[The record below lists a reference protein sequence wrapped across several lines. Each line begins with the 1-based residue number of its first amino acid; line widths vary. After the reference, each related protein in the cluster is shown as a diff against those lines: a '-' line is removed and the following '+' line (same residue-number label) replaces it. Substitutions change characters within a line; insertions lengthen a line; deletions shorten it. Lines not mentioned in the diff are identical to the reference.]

1 MYNLRPSSALAAK
14 RQLHRTRR
22 TECIDAFHE
31 NSVTQKFSAYDHRG
45 IVSFAQRP
53 LDSRP
58 MNTMNLVQET
68 ATWETEVLLA
78 QGLGL
83 ECTMQVRKGC
93 TKQRLSCLSSD
104 PKHSS
109 SEIHIVKR
117 KQEKNILMKV
127 WWTSDVLPTVE
138 STKTNLFDTSS
149 PHTGRHLGRSRD
161 HRSAFTEEKSV
172 DSRSVEV
179 LSYAC
184 MARKSVFAKLAVA
197 DRSASTASEN
207 IDARNALA
215 PPYAVMVEK
224 NCYASNAMARRSA
237 IMVSEKIFAESAGAH
252 PYASMEGGDVYVKNV
267 VVHGKEQHRCPTCRG
282 SSTCTQG
289 KGCIINR
296 FVVRDIQAEP
306 EPRPGSTHRTIKS
319 TNRRSYMH
327 RVWQRSIRF
336 GRTKTRASGKSLT
349 QHHFSLTLKSVVWPL
364 ELKVTY
370 HSDTH

>member
-1 MYNLRPSSALAAK
+1 M
-14 RQLHRTRR
+14 
-22 TECIDAFHE
+22 
-31 NSVTQKFSAYDHRG
+31 
-45 IVSFAQRP
+45 SFAQRP

-117 KQEKNILMKV
+117 KQEKNLLMKV
-127 WWTSDVLPTVE
+127 SWTSDVLPTVE
-138 STKTNLFDTSS
+138 STKKNLFDTSS
-149 PHTGRHLGRSRD
+149 PHTGWHLGRSRD

-179 LSYAC
+179 LSYAS

-197 DRSASTASEN
+197 DRSASTASKN

-224 NCYASNAMARRSA
+224 NCYASNEMARRSA
-237 IMVSEKIFAESAGAH
+237 IMVSEKSMQNLRVLVHMHPWRAEMFMSRMWWLTGRSSIAAQLVEAH
-252 PYASMEGGDVYVKNV
+252 LP
-267 VVHGKEQHRCPTCRG
+267 
-282 SSTCTQG
+282 
-289 KGCIINR
+289 
-296 FVVRDIQAEP
+296 VRRA
-306 EPRPGSTHRTIKS
+306 
-319 TNRRSYMH
+319 
-327 RVWQRSIRF
+327 
-336 GRTKTRASGKSLT
+336 KTASLT
-349 QHHFSLTLKSVVWPL
+349 GLW
-364 ELKVTY
+364 
-370 HSDTH
+370 